1 LFKSNNLRYVLGEYK
16 CQAANLAGSVTDR
29 ILVTVGPSLT
39 IQITPDRPKM
49 FVTVGSALEIKCQA
63 FGDPSPDILWTQ

>member
-1 LFKSNNLRYVLGEYK
+1 MILDYSNHFLGEYK
-16 CQAANLAGSVTDR
+16 CQAANLAGMVVDKIS
-29 ILVTVGPSLT
+29 VTVGPSLT

-63 FGDPSPDILWTQ
+63 FGDPSPDILWIQ